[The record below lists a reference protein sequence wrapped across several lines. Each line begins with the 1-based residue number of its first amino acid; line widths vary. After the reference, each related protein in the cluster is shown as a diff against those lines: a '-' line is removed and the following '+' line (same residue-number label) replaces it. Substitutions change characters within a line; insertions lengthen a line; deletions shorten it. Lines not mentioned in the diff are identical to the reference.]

1 MYEKNPLSPHL
12 QIYRWHLSMI
22 LSITHRIIGVV
33 NSIAI
38 ILICLW
44 TISLLFGEEN
54 YEIIKILFQS
64 LLGKL
69 LITSLSWSFSF
80 HMLSEIRHLIWDLG
94 YGFDLKI
101 SKITGVITIIG
112 SLTLTILIYLLGE
125 NFICTYYA
133 AQCSLAGSRGQSLH
147 LDYPYVVYN
156 KPGDKIPMG
165 MGSTNH
171 LLSCGILTYL
181 NNSSSNSYG
190 PIVLRGSQKYRRFP
204 TVQDVKKYKFTK
216 LKVPKGGM
224 VILNTLMWHAGAP
237 NYSDKNDRSVLVT
250 HYTPNYVRLRM
261 DLKNTTKENLIKHY
275 HHLKEPI
282 KIFWRA
288 LSLLWIYLL

>member
-33 NSIAI
+33 NSVAM

-64 LLGKL
+64 FFGKL

-80 HMLSEIRHLIWDLG
+80 HILSEIRHLIWDLG

-112 SLTLTILIYLLGE
+112 SLALTILIYLLGK
-125 NFICTYYA
+125 NFI
-133 AQCSLAGSRGQSLH
+133 
-147 LDYPYVVYN
+147 
-156 KPGDKIPMG
+156 
-165 MGSTNH
+165 
-171 LLSCGILTYL
+171 
-181 NNSSSNSYG
+181 
-190 PIVLRGSQKYRRFP
+190 
-204 TVQDVKKYKFTK
+204 
-216 LKVPKGGM
+216 
-224 VILNTLMWHAGAP
+224 
-237 NYSDKNDRSVLVT
+237 
-250 HYTPNYVRLRM
+250 
-261 DLKNTTKENLIKHY
+261 
-275 HHLKEPI
+275 
-282 KIFWRA
+282 
-288 LSLLWIYLL
+288 